1 MREIHTFLRVL
12 WACLPI
18 LFIRIYFGAGHIPDR
33 SPKPAK
39 PLKFFE
45 THYEEREVGQS
56 AKNTPKMAYFGLFH
70 AILPIFGPQL
80 GFEPLILL
88 DSIKFYCF

>member
-1 MREIHTFLRVL
+1 MREIHIFLWVL

-33 SPKPAK
+33 SPRPAK

-45 THYEEREVGQS
+45 THYMGPEVRQL
-56 AKNTPKMAYFGLFH
+56 AKNTSKMAYFGLFH
-70 AILPIFGPQL
+70 AILPIFGRQL
-80 GFEPLILL
+80 GLERAILL
-88 DSIKFYCF
+88 DSIKFY

>member
-33 SPKPAK
+33 CPRPAK

-45 THYEEREVGQS
+45 SHYEEPEVGQL
-56 AKNTPKMAYFGLFH
+56 AKNTPKKANFRLFH

-80 GFEPLILL
+80 GFE
-88 DSIKFYCF
+88 